1 LPSHSYLEAQIF
13 IFAGSNL
20 PPASSL
26 SLFREIFVMAI
37 LSAFPGLSVEVV
49 MAGTSCLEY
58 PDTDNDNGD
67 SDEKVTRYIEAKSN
81 AEYGV
86 QIDIPRGLMDGKYDI
101 RSKIYIDGYKVG
113 GTVLRRVK
121 YIQQGYRRVHSA
133 QCVGSG
139 DNWKKRAFCFSDLIK
154 GRIPNMRFSV

>member
-1 LPSHSYLEAQIF
+1 
-13 IFAGSNL
+13 
-20 PPASSL
+20 
-26 SLFREIFVMAI
+26 MAI

-49 MAGTSCLEY
+49 IAGTSCLEY
-58 PDTDNDNGD
+58 PDTGDGNGD
-67 SDEKVTRYIEAKSN
+67 SDGKVTRYIDAKSN

-86 QIDIPRGLMDGKYDI
+86 QIDIPRGFMDGKYDI

-113 GTVLRRVK
+113 GPVFRRVEH
-121 YIQQGYRRVHSA
+121 IQQGYRQVYSA
-133 QCVGSG
+133 RYFGSG